1 MKKHS
6 DGSLDW
12 DEYFQRVRREHA
24 AAEAKQL
31 PCPQHIIELSQHDP
45 LTRAYVVSW
54 RDGAVTWE
62 QMLIGLVTAQ
72 AAQLERFRALAVSS
86 TSTRHYRRPSR
97 TPPRPQWPGPP
108 HTPGAEP

>member
-72 AAQLERFRALAVSS
+72 AAQLERFRALAVKLYQ
-86 TSTRHYRRPSR
+86 HAPLPQALPDPAAAAVARPAAHA
-97 TPPRPQWPGPP
+97 G
-108 HTPGAEP
+108 G